1 MLLILFIFVYLQSL
15 LFEAPV
21 GTQASQTPSQCSYS
35 LQTALSNCSR
45 LLMSNLAAA
54 ASVRLAGD
62 NSILSCTAGSSHHVC
77 SWVTILTTCFFLQHA
92 PVWKRQKELSA
103 IITTSSMILCTAG
116 FCLSSLCLRESTQ
129 IGKPSPLPLQKQR
142 HRGCT
147 DNCTLHPGQFTQSKS
162 VQEGLFSTHNNS
174 TECPAGPYL
183 HQWTWLDQ
191 MRDQSPPKSFQCKR
205 ACKQYSKS
213 NQAFSSIPCHFI

>member
-1 MLLILFIFVYLQSL
+1 MGHHPDHMFLPPACSSMEETERAVSNHHNFINDPMHSRVLLILPL
-15 LFEAPV
+15 
-21 GTQASQTPSQCSYS
+21 SQ
-35 LQTALSNCSR
+35 
-45 LLMSNLAAA
+45 
-54 ASVRLAGD
+54 G
-62 NSILSCTAGSSHHVC
+62 IH
-77 SWVTILTTCFFLQHA
+77 
-92 PVWKRQKELSA
+92 
-103 IITTSSMILCTAG
+103 
-116 FCLSSLCLRESTQ
+116 Q

-142 HRGCT
+142 HRGRT
-147 DNCTLHPGQFTQSKS
+147 DNCTLHPGQLTQSKS

>member
-92 PVWKRQKELSA
+92 PVWKRHKELSA

-129 IGKPSPLPLQKQR
+129 IGKPSPPLCRSRDTGDALTIALSTQAS
-142 HRGCT
+142 
-147 DNCTLHPGQFTQSKS
+147 LHKVNLCRRDYFPHTIIPLSAQQ
-162 VQEGLFSTHNNS
+162 GLTFIS
-174 TECPAGPYL
+174 E
-183 HQWTWLDQ
+183 LDLT
-191 MRDQSPPKSFQCKR
+191 R
-205 ACKQYSKS
+205 
-213 NQAFSSIPCHFI
+213 